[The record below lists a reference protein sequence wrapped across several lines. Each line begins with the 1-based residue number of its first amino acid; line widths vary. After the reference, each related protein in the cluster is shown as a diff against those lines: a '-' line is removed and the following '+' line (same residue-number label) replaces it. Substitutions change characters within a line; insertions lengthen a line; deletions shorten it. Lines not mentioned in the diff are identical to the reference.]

1 MDYRVN
7 RSGTYLSR
15 PEAGMIQIVMPL
27 VAFHPIVA
35 NWFQHRF
42 GQPTDAQ
49 QQGWPHIVAG
59 RNTLIAA
66 PTGSGKTLA
75 AFLASIDY
83 LLRRS
88 LDGRLADETHVLYV
102 SPLKAL
108 SHDVERNLTGPL
120 EEISEAASTWAD
132 RRLSPIRVA
141 VRTGD
146 TPAAERQRMVRKP
159 PHIVVTTPE
168 SLYLLLTSAK
178 GRAMLRTVET
188 VIVDEIHA
196 VARDKRGSHLALSL
210 ARLDALC
217 ERRPIRVGLS
227 ATQAPIDEIARFLV
241 GTDRVRPDGA
251 PDCRIVDVGHRR
263 KLDLAIEV
271 PPSELAAVCSN
282 EQWEEVYARVAELIA
297 AHRSTIV
304 FVNTRRLAE
313 RVTLRI
319 TERLGEGAVLS
330 HHGSLSKKIRRNT
343 ELRLK
348 AGDLKAVV
356 ATASLELGIDVGF
369 IDLVIQ
375 IGSPRSI
382 AVFLQRVGRSGH
394 ALGHVPKGRLFP
406 LTRDELME
414 CAALLR
420 SVRRGDLDRVVIP
433 EAPLDILAQQIV
445 AETACEE
452 WPEDDLFRRFLAA
465 WPYRHL
471 PRDRFDQVVT
481 MLADGY
487 ATRVGRA
494 GAYLHHDRIGKR
506 IKARRAARLTALTS
520 GGAIPELADY
530 RVVAEPEQT
539 VVGSVD
545 EDFAVESMS
554 GDIFLLGN
562 TSWRIKYVRA
572 GDVVVED
579 AHGAPPTIPFWRGE
593 APSRTRELSTALSEL
608 RRELSD
614 HATEPEAA
622 VSWLTSECL
631 VDESA
636 GRQILAYA
644 QAQLAAVGFL
654 PTQPHILIE
663 RFFDESGGMQ
673 LVIHSPYGGRIN
685 RAWGLAL
692 RKRFCRAFDFE
703 LQASAD
709 DDGIVLSLGPQQSF
723 PLADIAVMVPSSHAE
738 PVLTQ
743 AVLGS
748 PIFATRWRWN
758 ANRALAVP
766 RQQHGRRVPP
776 PLQRMRSD
784 DLMVAVFPQQMAC
797 RENLTTPDIPIPD
810 HPLVN
815 QTMHDC
821 LYEACDLQ
829 GFVELLRRIESGQLA
844 ITAVD
849 TREPSPFAYEIL
861 NANPYAFLDDAPL
874 EERRARAVAT
884 RRTLT
889 VESVRDLGTLDPE
902 AIERVRREAWPL
914 VRDADELYDALML
927 IGMVFADEGAGWAPN
942 FDELVRAG
950 RAIEA
955 ADQDGHRLWVAIERW
970 PLVQVSRPDL
980 RPVFTLGHDNKTGP
994 ASEEDADLALV
1005 RGRIEVAGP
1014 VTSTDL
1020 TQVIGIPVSR
1030 IDRALLRLEHEGFV
1044 LRGSFTPGA
1053 ADTQWCSRRLLARI
1067 HRLTLDGLRRQIEPA
1082 TPETFVRFLL
1092 QWMHLAPGAHVLGR
1106 QGLREVLDQLQG
1118 FDIPAVAWE
1127 RDILP
1132 ARVADYDS
1140 HWLDELCMSGELMW
1154 ARVTAPVASNN
1165 DSDSRTPRRTAS
1177 RTIPL
1182 SLLTREAPP
1191 WVGWRAASKE
1201 PPEVSPRART
1211 VWDALSRQGASF
1223 LSDLSSTTRLLPSE
1237 VTVALWELATVGLAT
1252 QDGFAGVRSL
1262 VDSRRQHRGRSRQ
1275 PRTVTRGLGRWTLLP
1290 RPATRDDHVSDEILE
1305 AWARQL
1311 LQRYGVVFR
1320 ELITRE
1326 DAAPPWSRLVSMF
1339 RRLESRGEIRGGRF
1353 VSGVGG
1359 EQYALPEA
1367 VEPLR
1372 RLREAPADQ
1381 SPVVVS
1387 ATDPANLIG
1396 IITTGS
1402 LVPAQAGSCVAYL
1415 NGRFAGWRQGAGVEV
1430 SHDLDTEAARR
1441 VEQALLKGPT
1451 STSPDAQTRG
1461 GSWRDEL
1468 NERRK
1473 VVRLRTERQDR
1484 PRRPPWRGVG

>member
-1 MDYRVN
+1 
-7 RSGTYLSR
+7 
-15 PEAGMIQIVMPL
+15 MPL
-27 VAFHPIVA
+27 SAFHPVVA
-35 NWFQHRF
+35 DWFKTRF
-42 GQPTDAQ
+42 GPPTDAQ

-75 AFLASIDY
+75 AFLASIDR

-88 LDGRLADETHVLYV
+88 LDGRLADETRVLYV

-120 EEISEAASTWAD
+120 EEISAAASTWAD

-217 ERRPIRVGLS
+217 ERRAIRVGLS

-271 PPSELAAVCSN
+271 PPLELAAVCSN

-313 RVTLRI
+313 RVTLRL

-348 AGDLKAVV
+348 SGDLKAVV

-452 WPEDDLFRRFLAA
+452 WPEDDLFRRFHAA
-465 WPYRHL
+465 WPYRNL
-471 PRDRFDQVVT
+471 SRDRFDQVVT

-494 GAYLHHDRIGKR
+494 GAYLHHDRVGKR
-506 IKARRAARLTALTS
+506 LKARRAARLTALTS

-530 RVVAEPEQT
+530 RVVAESEQT

-562 TSWRIKYVRA
+562 TSWRIQYVRA

-593 APSRTRELSTALSEL
+593 APSRTRELSAALSEL
-608 RRELSD
+608 RRDLSTRV
-614 HATEPEAA
+614 TEPETA
-622 VSWLTSECL
+622 VSWLTEECL

-636 GRQILAYA
+636 ARQMIAYT
-644 QAQLAAVGFL
+644 QAQLAAVGLL
-654 PTQPHILIE
+654 PTQDHILIE

-692 RKRFCRAFDFE
+692 RKRFCRTFDFE

-723 PLADIAVMVPSSHAE
+723 PLSDVPAMLPSRQAE
-738 PVLTQ
+738 HVLTQ

-784 DLMVAVFPQQMAC
+784 DLIVSVFPQQMAC
-797 RENLTTPDIPIPD
+797 PENLPGGDIPIPD

-821 LYEACDLQ
+821 LYEACDLK
-829 GFVELLRRIESGQLA
+829 GFVELLRGIEWGQLA
-844 ITAVD
+844 ITAID

-889 VESVRDLGTLDPE
+889 LESVRDLGTLDPE

-927 IGMVFADEGAGWAPN
+927 IGMISADEGQAWALQ
-942 FDELVRAG
+942 FDELVRTG

-955 ADQDGHRLWVAIERW
+955 ADQGGHRLWVAIERW
-970 PLVQVSRPDL
+970 PMIQASRQDL
-980 RPVFTLGHDNKTGP
+980 RVENPPIPPLSKGGKEGFT
-994 ASEEDADLALV
+994 EEESDLVLV
-1005 RGRIEVAGP
+1005 RGRLEVSGP
-1014 VTSTDL
+1014 VVPADL
-1020 TQVIGIPVSR
+1020 SHIVGIPVSR
-1030 IDRALLRLEHEGFV
+1030 IDRALLQLEHEGFV
-1044 LRGSFTPGA
+1044 LRGTFTPGSNQ
-1053 ADTQWCSRRLLARI
+1053 TEWCSRRLLARI

-1082 TPETFVRFLL
+1082 TPETFIRFLL
-1092 QWMHLAPGAHVLGR
+1092 QWTHLAPGSHVIGR
-1106 QGLREVLDQLQG
+1106 HGLREVLDQLQG
-1118 FDIPAVAWE
+1118 FDMPAVAWE

-1154 ARVTAPVASNN
+1154 ARVTQPAGTNN
-1165 DSDSRTPRRTAS
+1165 ETDGRAPRRTAT

-1182 SLLTREAPP
+1182 SLLAREALP

-1201 PPEVSPRART
+1201 IPSVSPKART
-1211 VWDALSRQGASF
+1211 ALDALSRHGASF
-1223 LSDLSSTTRLLPSE
+1223 LSDLSSATRLLPSE
-1237 VTVALWELATVGLAT
+1237 VTVALWELAAVGLAT

-1262 VDSRRQHRGRSRQ
+1262 VDPRRQHRGRHRQ
-1275 PRTVTRGLGRWTLLP
+1275 PRTVTRGLGRWSLLS
-1290 RPATRDDHVSDEILE
+1290 RPTPTDDRISDEVLE

-1311 LQRYGVVFR
+1311 LRRYGVVFR

-1326 DAAPPWSRLVSMF
+1326 DAAPPWSRLVSAF

-1372 RLREAPADQ
+1372 RLREAPAE
-1381 SPVVVS
+1381 STPVVVS
-1387 ATDPANLIG
+1387 ATDPANLVG
-1396 IITTGS
+1396 IITPGS

-1415 NGRFAGWRQGAGVEV
+1415 NGRFAGLRQGAGVEV
-1430 SHDLDTEAARR
+1430 SPDLDAETARR
-1441 VEQALLKGPT
+1441 VEHALLKGPT
-1451 STSPDAQTRG
+1451 TTSPDDQTQG

-1468 NERRK
+1468 NARRRI
-1473 VVRLRTERQDR
+1473 VRLRTEGKSPQ
-1484 PRRPPWRGVG
+1484 PPFIKGGLRGSYSSGKSSD

>member
-1 MDYRVN
+1 
-7 RSGTYLSR
+7 
-15 PEAGMIQIVMPL
+15 MPL
-27 VAFHPIVA
+27 SAFHPVIDD
-35 NWFQHRF
+35 WLRHRF
-42 GQPTDAQ
+42 GEPTDAQ
-49 QQGWPHIVAG
+49 RLGWPHIVAN
-59 RNTLIAA
+59 RDTLIAA

-75 AFLASIDY
+75 AFLASIDR
-83 LLRRS
+83 LLRVA
-88 LDGRLADETHVLYV
+88 LDDRLPDQTRVLYV

-120 EEISEAASTWAD
+120 DEIIERAATAVE
-132 RRLSPIRVA
+132 RRLTPIRVA

-146 TPAAERQRMVRKP
+146 TPAAERQRMTRRP

-168 SLYLLLTSAK
+168 SLYLLLTSVK

-217 ERRPIRVGLS
+217 ERRPVRVGLS
-227 ATQAPIDEIARFLV
+227 ATQAPIDEIARFLI
-241 GTDRVRPDGA
+241 GTDRVKPDGT
-251 PDCRIVDVGHRR
+251 PDCAIVDVGHRR
-263 KLDLAIEV
+263 QLDLAIDV
-271 PPSELAAVCSN
+271 PPSDLSAVCSN

-313 RVTLRI
+313 RVTLRL
-319 TERLGEGAVLS
+319 TERLGDGAVLS

-348 AGDLKAVV
+348 SGDLKAVV

-369 IDLVIQ
+369 IDLVVQ

-394 ALGHVPKGRLFP
+394 ALGHVPRGRLFP

-414 CAALLR
+414 CAALIR
-420 SVRRGDLDRVVIP
+420 SVRRGELDRVVIP

-445 AETACEE
+445 AETSCEE
-452 WPEDDLFRRFLAA
+452 WPEDDLYRRFRSA
-465 WPYRHL
+465 WPYRNL
-471 PRDRFDQVVT
+471 SRDRFDQVVA
-481 MLADGY
+481 MLAEGY

-530 RVVAEPEQT
+530 RVVVEPDQT

-562 TSWRIKYVRA
+562 TSWQIQYVRA
-572 GDVVVED
+572 GDVVVHD

-593 APSRTRELSTALSEL
+593 APSRTAELSVALSDL
-608 RRELSD
+608 RRELATRVSD
-614 HATEPEAA
+614 PDAA
-622 VSWLTSECL
+622 AQWLTTECL
-631 VDESA
+631 VEESA
-636 GRQILAYA
+636 AREIVSYV
-644 QAQLAAVGFL
+644 QAQLAAVGLL
-654 PTQPHILIE
+654 PTREHVLIE
-663 RFFDESGGMQ
+663 HFFDESGGMQ

-692 RKRFCRAFDFE
+692 RKRFCRTFDFE

-723 PLADIAVMVPSSHAE
+723 PLSDVPMMLPSSQAE
-738 PVLTQ
+738 HILTQ

-797 RENLTTPDIPIPD
+797 PENLTGPDIEIPD
-810 HPLVN
+810 HPLVW

-821 LYEACDLQ
+821 LHEACDLN
-829 GFVELLRRIESGQLA
+829 GLADLLRGIESGAIA
-844 ITAVD
+844 ITAID

-927 IGMVFADEGAGWAPN
+927 IGMVSSDEAQAWGSQ
-942 FDELVRAG
+942 FEELLRAG

-955 ADQDGHRLWVAIERW
+955 ADQDGRRLWVAVERW
-970 PLVQVSRPDL
+970 PLVRIARPEL
-980 RPVFTLGHDNKTGP
+980 HCPNPPLPPFAKGGMGGFQHLMGAQQPHEPQT
-994 ASEEDADLALV
+994 EEDADVTLV
-1005 RGRIEVAGP
+1005 RGRLEVSGP
-1014 VTSTDL
+1014 IAAIDL
-1020 TQVIGIPVSR
+1020 SRHTGIPPSR
-1030 IDRALLRLEHEGFV
+1030 IDRALLALEHEGFV
-1044 LRGSFTPGA
+1044 LRGTFTPQA
-1053 ADTQWCSRRLLARI
+1053 TNTEWCARRLLARI

-1082 TPETFVRFLL
+1082 TPETYLRFLL
-1092 QWMHLAPGAHVLGR
+1092 QWTHLAHGAQVRGR
-1106 QGLREVLDQLQG
+1106 HGLRDVFDQLQG
-1118 FDIPAVAWE
+1118 FDIPAIAWE

-1132 ARVADYDS
+1132 ARVADYDPQ
-1140 HWLDELCMSGELMW
+1140 WLDDLCLSGELMW
-1154 ARVTAPVASNN
+1154 ARVTPPTSATGDGDRTAQ
-1165 DSDSRTPRRTAS
+1165 RTPGRTV
-1177 RTIPL
+1177 PL
-1182 SLLTREAPP
+1182 SLLARQALP
-1191 WVGWRAASKE
+1191 WVSWRAAAKE
-1201 PPEVSPRART
+1201 SPHVSPKART
-1211 VWDALSRQGASF
+1211 VWDALSRHGASF
-1223 LSDLSSTTRLLPSE
+1223 VSDLASPTRLLPAE
-1237 VTVALWELATVGLAT
+1237 VTVALWELAASGVAT
-1252 QDGFAGVRSL
+1252 QDGFAGVRAL
-1262 VDSRRQHRGRSRQ
+1262 VDTKRQHRGRHRQTRTPSR
-1275 PRTVTRGLGRWTLLP
+1275 GMGRWTLLS
-1290 RPATRDDHVSDEILE
+1290 RPAPSDDHLSDEILE
-1305 AWARQL
+1305 PWACQL
-1311 LQRYGVVFR
+1311 LRRYGVVFR
-1320 ELITRE
+1320 ELLTRE
-1326 DAAPPWSRLVSMF
+1326 DAAPPWSRLLSVF

-1353 VSGVGG
+1353 VAGVGG
-1359 EQYALPEA
+1359 EQYALPETI
-1367 VEPLR
+1367 EPLR
-1372 RLREAPADQ
+1372 RLRDAPPG
-1381 SPVVVS
+1381 STPVIVS
-1387 ATDPANLIG
+1387 AADPANLVG
-1396 IITTGS
+1396 IITPGDR
-1402 LVPAQAGSCVAYL
+1402 VPAQAGACVAFIA
-1415 NGRFAGWRQGAGVEV
+1415 GRPVGSRQGAVFEIAAT
-1430 SHDLDTEAARR
+1430 LDPDTAQT
-1441 VEQALLKGPT
+1441 VHHALAKGPT
-1451 STSPDAQTRG
+1451 WTMPSDQVSA

-1468 NERRK
+1468 NARRRI
-1473 VVRLRTERQDR
+1473 VRLRTERQEVALR
-1484 PRRPPWRGVG
+1484 HRKNPPSPPFSKGG